1 MSKVD
6 SVLSGGILLGS
17 MGPYVKS
24 GNQALGDVISRL
36 AGDIVE
42 SYETED
48 LIVALKLAD
57 VIDGKMMVSMLGR
70 HLEERMLKRSK

>member
-1 MSKVD
+1 
-6 SVLSGGILLGS
+6 